1 MVFCCFC
8 HSCYKQM
15 VSKQKHMESW
25 MWKITLT
32 TRQVAHHKNYKHD
45 HLVFLGPVYSV
56 RWAIPV
62 SQAGPICQAGECT
75 GQVAV
80 IFSFIS
86 NFFARIRTRNL
97 QYWHN
102 ELDIGDAAPINE
114 FLFCFLRDLK
124 QFWHFHKMTNLR
136 NSEILD
142 KPYNSFRECLHFK
155 VTN

>member
-1 MVFCCFC
+1 
-8 HSCYKQM
+8 M
-15 VSKQKHMESW
+15 VSKQKHMKSW

-32 TRQVAHHKNYKHD
+32 KRQVVYHKNYKHD
-45 HLVFLGPVYSV
+45 HLVFLGPVYMSE
-56 RWAIPV
+56 PP
-62 SQAGPICQAGECT
+62 QLAGWGWPALPGWRMYWTRSCN
-75 GQVAV
+75 
-80 IFSFIS
+80 FSFIS

-102 ELDIGDAAPINE
+102 ELNIGDAAPINE
-114 FLFCFLRDLK
+114 FLFFFLRNLK